1 MTAALE
7 GDEWLA
13 ARPSRNLP
21 PVKTRYPFYRRLGGP
36 QGRSGRA
43 ENPDGTRYP
52 SMKSV
57 DRDPASR
64 SSLTVPSEPHEFVQC
79 RLYSSLHCSLRNVQF
94 SRCTAR
100 RTGFWGLLSFA
111 SRNAVA
117 FFSLIRFPV
126 LASSPYWLPTI
137 TATVTNIWEPG

>member
-36 QGRSGRA
+36 QGWSGRA
-43 ENPDGTRYP
+43 ENPDG
-52 SMKSV
+52 MKSV

-79 RLYSSLHCSLRNVQF
+79 RLYSSLHCSLWNVQF

-100 RTGFWGLLSFA
+100 RTDFWGLLSFA
-111 SRNAVA
+111 SCNAVA
-117 FFSLIRFPV
+117 FSSLIRFPA
-126 LASSPYWLPTI
+126 LASSPYWLTTI